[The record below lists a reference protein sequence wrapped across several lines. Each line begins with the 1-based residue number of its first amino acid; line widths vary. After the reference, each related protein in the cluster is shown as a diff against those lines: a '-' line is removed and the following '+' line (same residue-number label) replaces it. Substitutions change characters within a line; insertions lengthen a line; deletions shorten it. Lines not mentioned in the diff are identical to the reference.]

1 MEEWS
6 SVNRAAFPA
15 AHTVNGID
23 KSAIDADI
31 KYAQVKTKKH
41 WNMCAASSRV
51 CALCIASSPPFS
63 FLYGKQPKCLVPAW
77 AEALSKLFL
86 LAAKACGRA
95 VKSFRIWDPQTGS
108 HKSRDF
114 CLIGFYP

>member
-31 KYAQVKTKKH
+31 KYAQVKIYMFVH
-41 WNMCAASSRV
+41 VLYFNVSVEMQYSYADSVMSCRRH
-51 CALCIASSPPFS
+51 LIFIIGNFS
-63 FLYGKQPKCLVPAW
+63 NV
-77 AEALSKLFL
+77 
-86 LAAKACGRA
+86 
-95 VKSFRIWDPQTGS
+95 
-108 HKSRDF
+108 
-114 CLIGFYP
+114 

>member
-31 KYAQVKTKKH
+31 KYAQVKEAIRPFTTFLFH
-41 WNMCAASSRV
+41 FPNVYACASV
-51 CALCIASSPPFS
+51 
-63 FLYGKQPKCLVPAW
+63 GKVG
-77 AEALSKLFL
+77 SKWEQKPGEL
-86 LAAKACGRA
+86 L
-95 VKSFRIWDPQTGS
+95 TGS
-108 HKSRDF
+108 NLCGTIFTSELFSKS
-114 CLIGFYP
+114 CVNI